1 MDKKWVINY
10 IPEEGR
16 LTGHLEVRDDELVFT
31 AMFDSSFKTIAKNI
45 AMAAGSLAG
54 TGGHAMFWR
63 ENGAEAE
70 IVMPTSSVKGAT
82 ESKKGMMKRVIVELA
97 DGTEHTFEYGLMPVK
112 KLVKAINEVATAT
125 S

>member
-10 IPEEGR
+10 IPEDGR

-31 AMFDSSFKTIAKNI
+31 AIYDSSFKTIAKNVGL
-45 AMAAGSLAG
+45 AAASLGG

-70 IVMPTSSVKGAT
+70 IVMPTNSVKGAT
-82 ESKKGMMKRVIVELA
+82 ESKKGMMKRVIVELS
-97 DGTEHTFEYGLMPVK
+97 DGTQHTFEYGLMPVK
-112 KLVKAINEVATAT
+112 KLVNSINEVSAATT
-125 S
+125 